1 MWRTRIKFCG
11 ITRLEDALAAAELG
25 ADAIG
30 LVLHADAPR
39 RITRDLGRR
48 IIAALPPFV
57 TPVGLFVDAP
67 TDVVIEVATDLRLRH
82 VQLHGRETPST
93 IARLRGQHVIKA
105 AHVTRATIG
114 DDLKF
119 WRTQIAE
126 HELDHLKGL
135 LLETGGTRETGGT
148 GAANDWETI
157 RAAQNA
163 GEFNG
168 LPPIIAA
175 GGLKPENVAAVVR
188 MLRPWAVDVSS
199 GIESAKGIKSAAKMA
214 AFVEAVRSADMT

>member
-11 ITRLEDALAAAELG
+11 ITRLEDALTAAELG

-30 LVLHADAPR
+30 LVLHADSAR
-39 RITRDLGRR
+39 RVTHDVARQ

-67 TDVVIEVATDLRLRH
+67 PDLIDETAAELRLRH
-82 VQLHGRETPST
+82 VQLHGKETPLM
-93 IARLRGQHVIKA
+93 IAKLRGRNVIKVV
-105 AHVTRATIG
+105 HVTRDTLA
-114 DDLKF
+114 DELKF
-119 WRTQIAE
+119 WRAQIGE
-126 HELDHLKGL
+126 HELDQIKGL
-135 LLETGGTRETGGT
+135 LLETGSAAGTGGT
-148 GAANDWETI
+148 GAVNDWEAI
-157 RAAQNA
+157 RAAQDSR
-163 GEFNG
+163 EFTG

-175 GGLKPENVAAVVR
+175 GGLRPETVATVVR

-214 AFVEAVRSADMT
+214 AFVEAVRVADSS